1 MIFMTSLSLEQAESL
16 APDSG
21 TLNRARKIAKRSKYQ
36 NVGISERAIWG
47 VAQGS
52 SQYDSFVDLQGPAF
66 KCSCP
71 VNKLPC
77 KHIMGLMLLVASD
90 PDAATSDTM
99 PDGLTA
105 WLDKRDST
113 AQGKATK
120 AANKGTGEVKDKAA
134 QERRV
139 QAREANVQQGI
150 DELERFLE
158 DIVSTGLIE
167 ASKRTDDLW
176 EQIRRRLMDAQ
187 ARGLAS
193 QLEAIRLMMGQGPNW
208 TDKVLLEIAWLYNL
222 IRGYRSREHLPA
234 GLVDELRMRIGWNK
248 SKEELAVSPKVEGQW
263 LILNLNLTYERELY
277 TQTIWMMHTGTG
289 QLAQVLNFATPF
301 NPEAIQRGLVAGTL
315 IQGQAT
321 YYSQWSPRRVAFV
334 RTHALQQDNAEE
346 FDWMANYAHV
356 NIRKAVSTLQQGR
369 IRQPLPAQW
378 PLLLQDVRLVMK
390 DQRLALADAQGC
402 LLLID
407 ETQAKSWEL
416 LAAMG
421 DQTATVFVTTTDG
434 QQVTPWACLQQGRWI
449 ALDLDQEDVE

>member
-1 MIFMTSLSLEQAESL
+1 MTALSLEQAESL

-21 TLNRARKIAKRSKYQ
+21 TLNRARKIARHSKYQ
-36 NVGISERAIWG
+36 NVGMSDRAIWG
-47 VAQGS
+47 IALGS

-71 VNKLPC
+71 VKKLPC
-77 KHIMGLMLLVASD
+77 KHIMGLLLLVASD
-90 PDAATSDTM
+90 PGVATSDTM
-99 PDGLTA
+99 PEGLTA

-113 AQGKATK
+113 AQAKATK
-120 AANKGTGEVKDKAA
+120 AANKGTNEVKDKVA
-134 QERRV
+134 QERRG
-139 QAREANVQQGI
+139 QTREANVQQGL
-150 DELERFLE
+150 DELEQFLE
-158 DIVSTGLIE
+158 DIISTGLIE

-176 EQIRRRLMDAQ
+176 DQIRRRLMDAQ

-208 TDKVLLEIAWLYNL
+208 TDKVLLDIAWLYNL

-234 GLVDELRMRIGWNK
+234 GLVDDIRMRIGWNK
-248 SKEELAVSPKVEGQW
+248 SKEELAASPGVDGQW
-263 LILNLNLTYERELY
+263 LVLNLNLTYERELY
-277 TQTIWMMHTGTG
+277 TQTIWIMHTSTG

-321 YYSQWSPRRVAFV
+321 YYSQWSPRRVDFV
-334 RTHALQQDNAEE
+334 RTHALQQDNAGE
-346 FDWMANYAHV
+346 FGWMANHAHAG
-356 NIRKAVSTLQQGR
+356 IREAVSTLQQKR
-369 IRQPLPAQW
+369 IFHPLPAQW
-378 PLLLQDVRLVMK
+378 PMLLQDVRLVMK
-390 DQRLALADAQGC
+390 DQRLALADSQGC

-407 ETQAKSWEL
+407 ATLAKPWEL

-421 DQTATVFVTTTDG
+421 NQTAMVFVTTTDG

-449 ALDLDQEDVE
+449 ALDLNQESME